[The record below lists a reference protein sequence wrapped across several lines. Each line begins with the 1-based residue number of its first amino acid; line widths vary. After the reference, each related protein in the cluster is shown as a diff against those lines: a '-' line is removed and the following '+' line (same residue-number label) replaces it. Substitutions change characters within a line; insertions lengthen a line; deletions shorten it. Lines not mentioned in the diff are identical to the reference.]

1 MMNLE
6 IEKVKKW
13 PIEDRQF
20 LVLLESLHSRLNGTK
35 KMLNKHKCCCIKNE
49 FPENA
54 VNGFW
59 FYGENF

>member
-20 LVLLESLHSRLNGTK
+20 LVLLVGSESLHSRLNDTK
-35 KMLNKHKCCCIKNE
+35 
-49 FPENA
+49 NA
-54 VNGFW
+54 KQA
-59 FYGENF
+59 